1 VISLATPG
9 KVGRVLTKTLYPV
22 VAFTDEA
29 MTANGLYTIYT
40 ITDSTKSYWYEKTTA
55 TIKKNGST
63 ITSGF
68 TINYETGVVTFA
80 SALLETD
87 VITASGDYYLTSN
100 TGITFTDEATTAS
113 ADYKRY
119 TISDSGK
126 VYWDKNTTPVVE
138 VDDVVVTSGYSIEY
152 PGGIIVFDDAQ
163 ESDAVITVSGK
174 YITVEQ
180 LIGFF
185 NWSLTVNNT
194 TIDATSFTSGEWSEF
209 ELATKNWEATAE
221 KFWASTD
228 DFSQRM
234 GEEVIIVLYC
244 DFGTAKTRFEGYATI
259 QSDAVSSPVNELI
272 KDSISF
278 KGFDGIYFRNG

>member
-1 VISLATPG
+1 MATPG

-22 VAFTDEA
+22 ISFTDEA
-29 MTANGLYTIYT
+29 MTANGLYNIYT
-40 ITDSTKSYWYEKTTA
+40 ITDSTKSYWYEKTAA
-55 TIKKNGST
+55 TIKKNGSA

-68 TINYETGVVTFA
+68 TINYGTGVVTFA

-87 VITASGDYYLTSN
+87 VITASGDYYLTSD
-100 TGITFTDEATTAS
+100 TSIAFTDEATTAS

-126 VYWDKNTTPVVE
+126 VYWDKNATPIVE
-138 VDDVVVTSGYSIEY
+138 VDGVVVTSGYSIEY
-152 PGGIIVFDDAQ
+152 PGGVIVFDAAQ
-163 ESDAVITVSGK
+163 ESSAVATVSGK

-209 ELATKNWEATAE
+209 VLATKNWEATAE

-234 GEEVIIVLYC
+234 GEDVIVVLYC
-244 DFGTAKTRFEGYATI
+244 DFGTAKTRFEGYAVI
-259 QSDAVSSPVNELI
+259 QSDEVSTPVNELVN
-272 KDSISF
+272 DSISF
-278 KGFDGIYFRNG
+278 KGFNGIYFRNG